1 MILSSTV
8 LLLVVV
14 LVAFYYDI
22 RFNII
27 PNKLIIIG
35 LPLGLINSVLVAG
48 IEGLIT
54 SVLGCLVSGGIM
66 MILYIFKAL
75 AAGDVKLFAVIGAI
89 MGLEFVL
96 YCMMYTILIG
106 GLLAIIILV
115 ITRTFLSRM
124 LVAIQYIWT
133 SFIFKSTEPL
143 KMFKVTKATT
153 MPFMVAVLPGAL
165 ITLYYMYLA

>member
-54 SVLGCLVSGGIM
+54 SVLGFLISGGIM

-115 ITRTFLSRM
+115 VTRTFLSRM
-124 LVAIQYIWT
+124 LVAIQHIWT

-143 KMFKVTKATT
+143 KTFKATKATT

-165 ITLYYMYLA
+165 ITLYYMYVA